1 MKKVKGT
8 SFIEILVVVAIFA
21 VLGLLVSRVILVTLR
36 GSNKSEALVKV
47 RENLDYALAVME
59 RQIRNANEVLPCT
72 NNPTTQLDY
81 KDQTGKASS
90 FACITNGSDVYV
102 ASGSARLTNNEVV
115 ITSANCLIFTCI
127 RSSGTNQPSVMITLE
142 ARDAHATS
150 IESAKVSS
158 STQIFLRTY
167 GSN

>member
-1 MKKVKGT
+1 MKKIHGT
-8 SFIEILVVVAIFA
+8 SFIEILVVMAIFA
-21 VLGLLVSRVILVTLR
+21 ILGLLVSRIILVTLR

-59 RQIRNANEVLPCT
+59 RQLRNANGVAPCT
-72 NNPTTQLDY
+72 GTSSTRIDY
-81 KDQTGKASS
+81 TDELGNSS
-90 FACITNGSDVYV
+90 YFECITSGSGSDVYV
-102 ASGSARLTNNEVV
+102 GSGLGRLTNNEVV
-115 ITSANCLIFTCI
+115 ITFCNIVCA
-127 RSSGTNQPSVMITLE
+127 SSGTSQPSVTITLE